1 MLAQITKDNFFY
13 ERTRTNK
20 RCGQTQI
27 TTYKVQDVKTQ
38 ETFFSM
44 KEQGQKLGVG
54 RHKSKQTEIT
64 KKSNSETINL
74 QTEK

>member
-1 MLAQITKDNFFY
+1 
-13 ERTRTNK
+13 
-20 RCGQTQI
+20 
-27 TTYKVQDVKTQ
+27 
-38 ETFFSM
+38 M
-44 KEQGQKLGVG
+44 KGQGQKLGVD